1 MTSVDRKTSIR
12 LICFSKPY
20 ILRIV
25 IAASASII
33 VGGMDGL
40 IAYMIEP
47 LMKKVF
53 SENNTQILQL
63 LPIGVILLFTI
74 RGLCRYA
81 NDYFIRTAGQLAVQD
96 VRNKIYTHCLKLNLG
111 VFHKRQTGMLM
122 SRVISDVNMMQDGVA
137 AVVTAVFREG
147 VSAVLLL
154 GVVFY
159 QNWKLAIITFFVIP
173 ITVWPAQLIGKK
185 LKSAALKGQEKL
197 GDLTCIL
204 QETFSGIKVIKA
216 FALETR
222 EIEKF
227 KDTNRSYYSFL
238 RKAFKYEGMSTPVM
252 EMITSL
258 GVAVIIGFGGSMVIN
273 GTLTAAKFFSF
284 IGAMIMLFNPIKKL
298 ISAYNSAQRSL
309 GAAER
314 VFEVIDQNPDFVF
327 KTDVPPIGR
336 VSGNVVF
343 RSVSFKYE
351 EDYVLRDISFSVRQ
365 NEIIALVG
373 PSGSGKTTLVSL
385 ISRFYDVSEGAI
397 SIDGIDLKNITQGDL
412 MAQIALVDQEIILF
426 NDTIANNIR
435 YGKPSADDAEVEA
448 AAKAAFAHDF
458 IMELPDAY
466 ATNIGDRGVRLSGGQ
481 RQRVCIARAL
491 LKNAPLLILDE
502 ATSAL
507 DTESEK
513 MVQDAL
519 ENLMKNRTTF
529 VIAHRLSTVVSA
541 DKILV
546 LDQGRI
552 VESGSHQQLLN
563 SSGLYRKLYNM
574 QFQED
579 GN

>member
-1 MTSVDRKTSIR
+1 MTSSDRKTAIR
-12 LICFSKPY
+12 LISFSRPY
-20 ILRIV
+20 MLRIAL
-25 IAASASII
+25 AASASIV

-63 LPIGVILLFTI
+63 LPIGVILLFAV
-74 RGLCRYA
+74 RGFCRYA

-96 VRNKIYTHCLKLNLG
+96 VRNCIYTHCLRLNLG
-111 VFHKRQTGMLM
+111 IFHKRQTCMLM

-159 QNWKLAIITFFVIP
+159 QNWKLAIITFLVIP
-173 ITVWPAQLIGKK
+173 ITVWPAQLIGKR

-216 FALETR
+216 FALEER

-227 KDTNRSYYSFL
+227 KETNRSYYNFL

-258 GVAVIIGFGGSMVIN
+258 GVAMIIGFGGSMVVN
-273 GTLTAAKFFSF
+273 GTLTPAKFFSF
-284 IGAMIMLFNPIKKL
+284 IGAMIMLFNPLKKL
-298 ISAYNSAQRSL
+298 ISAYNNAQKSL

-314 VFEVIDQNPDFVF
+314 VFEIIDQAPDFVF
-327 KTDVPPIGR
+327 RTDAPSLGR
-336 VSGNVVF
+336 VHGNVAF
-343 RSVSFKYE
+343 HDVSFKYDD
-351 EDYVLRDISFSVRQ
+351 DYVLRDISFSARQ

-385 ISRFYDVSEGAI
+385 ISRFYDVSEGSI
-397 SIDGIDLKNITQGDL
+397 TIDGIDLRNITQGDL

-458 IMELPDAY
+458 IIELPEAY
-466 ATNIGDRGVRLSGGQ
+466 ATNIGDRGIRLSGGQ

-502 ATSAL
+502 ATSPL

-529 VIAHRLSTVVSA
+529 VIAHRLSTVINA
-541 DKILV
+541 DNILV

-552 VESGSHQQLLN
+552 VETGSHQQLLDT
-563 SSGLYRKLYNM
+563 SGLYRKLYNM

-579 GN
+579 GI